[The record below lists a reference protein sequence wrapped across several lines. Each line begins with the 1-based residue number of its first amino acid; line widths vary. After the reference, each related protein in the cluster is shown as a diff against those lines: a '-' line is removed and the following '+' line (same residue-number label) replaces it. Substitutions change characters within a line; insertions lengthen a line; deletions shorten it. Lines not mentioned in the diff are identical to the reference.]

1 MKFEKPAFGI
11 KPLKVE
17 CPYVANS
24 ICKDSFPYGGIPGDD
39 IDVPH

>member
-11 KPLKVE
+11 KPFKVE

-24 ICKDSFPYGGIPGDD
+24 ICNFPCGGIPGDD